1 MTTLWAF
8 ALAIAL
14 LVVFHELGHFWVARR
29 CGVKVLRFSVGF
41 GKPLVKWHFGKARS
55 RETEWV
61 ISAIPLGGYV
71 RMLDEREGEVAENEL
86 HRSFSRQP
94 VLWRMVIVVAGPVA
108 NLLLA
113 VILYWAL
120 FMYGV
125 PGVKPMLGEIAQETP
140 AAAAQF
146 RARETLISINGAPVP
161 SWEEVRWAVLNL
173 ALQGEVAHIDGL
185 AEEGETLRHTLD
197 LSMLAPGDLDS
208 DFMKK
213 LGLQLFQPTVKPVI
227 GKLAEDGVAQRSG
240 LAVGDRITSAGGRD
254 ITRWT
259 ELVEIVRA
267 HPGKAMR
274 LEIERGGHLLALDL
288 TPEAVTESG
297 KQIGKIGAGPY
308 VDKQAFD
315 AQLTEVS
322 YGPYD
327 AFRHA
332 LRKSWETA
340 AVSLKMMAK
349 MVLGEVSL
357 KNLSGPITI
366 ADYAGQSAKLGI
378 AAYLDFLAL
387 ISISLGVL
395 NLLPIPLLD
404 GGHLLYYMVEL
415 IKGSPVSERTWEIGQ
430 NVGIALLATLMA
442 FALYNDISRLI
453 VG

>member
-8 ALAIAL
+8 ALAIAV
-14 LVVFHELGHFWVARR
+14 LVVFHELGHYWVARR

-71 RMLDEREGEVAENEL
+71 KMLDEREGEVADHEL

-94 VLWRMVIVVAGPVA
+94 VTWRMAIVAAGPAA

-113 VILYWAL
+113 VALYWVL
-120 FMYGV
+120 FMHGV
-125 PGVKPMLGEIAQETP
+125 PGQKPMLGEVAPQTP
-140 AAAAQF
+140 AALAQF
-146 RARETLISINGAPVP
+146 RAQETIVSINGEPVQ
-161 SWEEVRWAVLNL
+161 SWEDANWALLNL
-173 ALQGEVAHIDGL
+173 ALQASEALIEGRTA
-185 AEEGETLRHTLD
+185 EGETVRHTLD
-197 LSMLAPGDLDS
+197 LKVLASGDLDG

-213 LGLQLFQPTVKPVI
+213 LGLHLFRPTVKPII
-227 GKLAEDGVAQRSG
+227 GSLVEGGVAQRSG
-240 LAVGDRITSAGGRD
+240 LSAGDRIRSAGGQD

-274 LEIERGGHLLALDL
+274 LEIDRDGHLLSLDL
-288 TPEAVTESG
+288 TPDAVTEAG
-297 KQIGKIGAGPY
+297 KRVGKIGAGPHI
-308 VDKQAFD
+308 DKQAFD
-315 AQLTEVS
+315 AQLTEAS
-322 YGPYD
+322 YSPYA
-327 AFRHA
+327 AFRLA
-332 LRKSWETA
+332 VRRSWETA
-340 AVSLKMMAK
+340 AVSLKMMGK

-366 ADYAGQSAKLGI
+366 ADYAGQSAKHGL

-387 ISISLGVL
+387 ISVSLGVL

-404 GGHLLYYMVEL
+404 GGHLLYYMAEG
-415 IKGSPVSERTWEIGQ
+415 IKGSPVSERAWEAGQ

-442 FALYNDISRLI
+442 FALYNDVVRLLS
-453 VG
+453 